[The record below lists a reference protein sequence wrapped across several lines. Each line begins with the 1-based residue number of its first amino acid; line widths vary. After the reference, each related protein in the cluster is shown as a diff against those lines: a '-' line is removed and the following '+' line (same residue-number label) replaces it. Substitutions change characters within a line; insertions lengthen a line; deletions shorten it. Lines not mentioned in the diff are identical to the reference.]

1 MNKAELLYTFEL
13 MVSNLKLKGG
23 LPIINKTRQPPILI
37 ALLLYKPQAGV
48 HNPCVVLVLLVR
60 GKRIEK

>member
-1 MNKAELLYTFEL
+1 MYTFRL
-13 MVSNLKLKGG
+13 MVSNLKLKGR

-37 ALLLYKPQAGV
+37 ALLLYYKPQAGV
-48 HNPCVVLVLLVR
+48 HNPWVVLVLLVR